1 MKIVIFGNM
10 GYVGPGVIERL
21 RSTYPTATLI
31 GYDTGFFASCLTDVD
46 YLPERKLDHQYF
58 GDIRDV
64 PDDILKGRMQSLT
77 WLLFQTIQWVRSSKK
92 LLST

>member
-31 GYDTGFFASCLTDVD
+31 GYDTGFFASCLTNVD
-46 YLPERKLDHQYF
+46 YLPERNLTINNLEIYETS
-58 GDIRDV
+58 
-64 PDDILKGRMQSLT
+64 RMMY
-77 WLLFQTIQWVRSSKK
+77 
-92 LLST
+92 